1 MQSILVAPGRYVQ
14 GAGACAE
21 AGEQVVLLGKKALV
35 LGGKRGLGSVRD
47 ALKASFT
54 KNAIQYFEEPFGGEC
69 CDKEIKRVAALAKTK
84 GADVIIGAGGGKT
97 LDTGKMV
104 ALELGIPIV
113 IIPTIAA
120 TDAPCSGLSVVY
132 TDEGIFDR
140 YVVMK
145 NPDMII
151 VDTEIIVKA
160 PLRLFVSGMGDALAT
175 WFEAEACDK
184 IAAPNLSGGKNT
196 QAALALARLCYDQLI
211 EYGIEAKAA
220 CAAQVV
226 SPAFER
232 IVEANTLLS
241 GLGFESGGLAGAH
254 AIHNGMTTIEE
265 MHHCYHGEKVAFG
278 TLVQLVLQDAPR
290 EIFDEVVSF
299 CISVGL
305 PVTLEQLGCS
315 EFSLEK
321 LLPAGEMACAAGET
335 IWNMPRKVTGKD
347 VAQAMIVA
355 DAIGKMYLS
364 TC

>member
-14 GAGACAE
+14 GAGACEE
-21 AGEQVVLLGKKALV
+21 AGKQVVLLGKKALV

-47 ALKASFT
+47 ALQKSFAD
-54 KNAIQYFEEPFGGEC
+54 NGIEYFEEAFGGEC
-69 CDKEIKRVAALAKTK
+69 CDPEIERIAAVAKEK

-97 LDTGKMV
+97 LDTAKMV
-104 ALELGIPIV
+104 ALELKLPIV

-132 TDEGIFDR
+132 TPEGVFDR

-145 NPDMII
+145 NPDMVI
-151 VDTEIIVKA
+151 VDTEIIVQA
-160 PLRLFVSGMGDALAT
+160 PVRLFVSGMGDALAT

-184 IAAPNLSGGKNT
+184 ISAPNIPGGKNT
-196 QAALALARLCYDQLI
+196 QSALALARLCYEQLMN
-211 EYGIEAKAA
+211 YGVEAKAA
-220 CAAQVV
+220 CDAKVV

-232 IVEANTLLS
+232 VVEANTLLS

-254 AIHNGMTTIEE
+254 AIHNGMTALEE

-290 EIFDEVVSF
+290 EVFEEVIDF

-305 PVTLEQLGCS
+305 PVTLEQLGCT
-315 EFSLEK
+315 EFDLEK
-321 LLPAGEMACAAGET
+321 LLPAGEMACAEGET

-347 VAQAMIVA
+347 VAQAMITA
-355 DAIGKMYLS
+355 DAIGRMYLS
-364 TC
+364 AC